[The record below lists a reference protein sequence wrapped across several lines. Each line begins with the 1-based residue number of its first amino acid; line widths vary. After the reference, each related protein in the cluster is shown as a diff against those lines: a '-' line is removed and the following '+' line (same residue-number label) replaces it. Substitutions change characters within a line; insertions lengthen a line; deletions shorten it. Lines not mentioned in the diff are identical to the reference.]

1 MNRPAFRRRHLAT
14 LGGGPLALLAGF
26 EPPADPAAHA
36 VVSLDW
42 WFALAPAGAAATG
55 QRGQH
60 DRLIAARNAAEQAA
74 FTALVDSPR
83 RLRAFRR
90 LLADAQHVV
99 PIREEQAREL
109 TLAWPVMRRAVHRI
123 GEELVVRG
131 VIAAPDDVF
140 FLTHTEVL
148 TALGGAGAAGIDIA
162 ARRQAREE
170 QAHLVPPLSV
180 GRTNPMLQKVW
191 DSYPGLLG
199 AVPSDRALV
208 SGVPASAGRAS
219 GLVRV
224 VRGPEQ
230 FDQLQPGDV
239 LVAPLTAPAWTPLFT
254 KAIAVVTDVG

>member
-83 RLRAFRR
+83 RLQAFRR

-109 TLAWPVMRRAVHRI
+109 TLAWPVMRRGVLRI
-123 GEELVVRG
+123 GEELVARG
-131 VIAAPDDVF
+131 VLAGPDDVF
-140 FLTHTEVL
+140 FLTRAEVL
-148 TALGGAGAAGIDIA
+148 SALRGARLTQDVGVA
-162 ARRQAREE
+162 ARRRNREE

-191 DSYPGLLG
+191 DS
-199 AVPSDRALV
+199 
-208 SGVPASAGRAS
+208 
-219 GLVRV
+219 
-224 VRGPEQ
+224 
-230 FDQLQPGDV
+230 
-239 LVAPLTAPAWTPLFT
+239 
-254 KAIAVVTDVG
+254 